1 MYIFI
6 THDYNI
12 SSHEKM
18 VSDPIELK
26 LNLIVSQNIGDGNEI
41 LVL

>member
-6 THDYNI
+6 T
-12 SSHEKM
+12 HEKM
-18 VSDPIELK
+18 VSDPNELK